1 MSGRGWPVWVPME
14 GVSDSRLVFLVC
26 QQQLSRLS
34 RPWWARLFRVLEA
47 GAGSSTIA
55 DRGMAK
61 VPGGGLLFKRTV
73 TSDITG
79 DRMASLVLA
88 CDQLADRLTEPER
101 LLLRSQGSLPEGFVA
116 DVALRAKQIRSEWR
130 TVR

>member
-1 MSGRGWPVWVPME
+1 ME